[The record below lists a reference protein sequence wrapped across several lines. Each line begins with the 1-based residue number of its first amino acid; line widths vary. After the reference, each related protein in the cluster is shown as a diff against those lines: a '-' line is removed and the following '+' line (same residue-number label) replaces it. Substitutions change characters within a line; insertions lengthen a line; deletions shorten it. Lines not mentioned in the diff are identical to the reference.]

1 MSPKKAKPKG
11 KGPAPSRAVGT
22 QAGPSAGDR
31 ILGYPLPKEVAAAV
45 DKATQAN
52 QASNFGLLFHRLLRY
67 PNAPWEWSLEGKDKA
82 DAWNQV
88 VRKALSI
95 FQNATMKGLF
105 EDLQKRMTWGEQGY
119 RQRFG
124 PNGVISF
131 PMTVDWRLAIG
142 FSAPSVLE
150 TGIALHRIYGI
161 PYLPGSAVKGLTRHF
176 RLAMIAEELGVPVL
190 DPEEIKRRHE
200 QKRKTPWE
208 MLEELLVAEEPKDER
223 SREDLEKSFR
233 RLQDDPEVQKVNKPD
248 GLRTLGLSAFQTK
261 YATAF
266 RRAFGSTAR
275 RGEVLFFDAFP
286 EKVTE
291 QEDGRNEPIVEVEL
305 DIINTHY
312 QAYYTGNPPKPPAD
326 YLSPIPVYFLTVR
339 AGTPFRFRLAAK
351 DPNLLGTVVSW
362 LKEALHKFGIG
373 AKTMAGYGAMS

>member
-1 MSPKKAKPKG
+1 MTG
-11 KGPAPSRAVGT
+11 KGSRRRGKRPASSPAGEAPSPAI
-22 QAGPSAGDR
+22 GDR
-31 ILGYPLPKEVAAAV
+31 IPGYPLPKEVAKAAF
-45 DKATQAN
+45 AN
-52 QASNFGLLFHRLLRY
+52 QSSNFGLLFHRLIRY
-67 PNAPWEWSLEGKDKA
+67 QQEWQMEGEEKNKA
-82 DAWNQV
+82 WREQV
-88 VRKALSI
+88 LHGARRIFSISRMAEALTGLHQRLDTVEDG
-95 FQNATMKGLF
+95 FKRQGFAVLNPPLWMKV
-105 EDLQKRMTWGEQGY
+105 
-119 RQRFG
+119 
-124 PNGVISF
+124 N
-131 PMTVDWRLAIG
+131 WRLAIG

-161 PYLPGSAVKGLTRHF
+161 PYLPGSAVKGVTRHF
-176 RLAMIAEELGVPVL
+176 RLATIAEELGVPVL

-223 SREDLEKSFR
+223 ARKELEQSFR
-233 RLQDDPEVQKVNKPD
+233 RLRDDPEVEKMNKLN
-248 GLRTLGLSAFQTK
+248 GLRTIELSQFRTE

-275 RGEVLFFDAFP
+275 RGEVIFLDAFP
-286 EKVTE
+286 VELII
-291 QEDGRNEPIVEVEL
+291 QQDGQNQPILEL

-351 DPNLLGTVVSW
+351 DQTLLGMVEGW
-362 LKEALHKFGIG
+362 LKEALLKCGIG
-373 AKTMAGYGAMS
+373 AKTMAGYGELVPV